1 MKICRISRRGAAQY
15 AWMRGEMIV
24 PLQFEGSALD
34 LLTGQEPSAEEEIP
48 VAFVS
53 LLNPLPKIRNIYCCA
68 GNYYRHVQESGAP
81 RPEKSTHSPRFFLK
95 PSGTLIGPDEQLRI
109 PPNSPDFIDWECE
122 VAILIGKEGRRLSP
136 EEATSHIA
144 GYTIFNDFSN
154 RRFRLNPSRTEAS
167 WDMFFDWLHGK
178 WHDSFGA
185 LGPVVVSKDELP
197 SDLNQTRLTLDVNG
211 QRMQDSTL
219 ADMIYSPAE
228 IVSFL
233 SQIVTVC
240 PGDLIATGT
249 PAGVAE
255 GGAGPFLKA
264 GDVVEAAISGI
275 GVLKTFVTSEQ

>member
-1 MKICRISRRGAAQY
+1 MKICRISRQGVPQY
-15 AWMRGEMIV
+15 AWVRGETII
-24 PLQFEGSALD
+24 PLQFEGSLLD
-34 LLTGQEPSAEEEIP
+34 LLKEQQPPAEKEIS
-48 VAFVS
+48 VASVS
-53 LLNPLPKIRNIYCCA
+53 LLNPLPEIRNIYCCA
-68 GNYYRHVQESGAP
+68 GNYYRHVEESGAP

-95 PSGTLIGPDEQLRI
+95 PSGTLIGPGEQLRI

-122 VAILIGKEGRRLSP
+122 LAILIGKEGRQVSP

-178 WHDSFGA
+178 WHDTFGA
-185 LGPVVVSKDELP
+185 IGPVVVSRDELP
-197 SDLNQTRLTLDVNG
+197 VDLTETRLTLDVNG
-211 QRMQDSTL
+211 QRMQNSTL

-228 IVSFL
+228 LVSCL
-233 SQIVTVC
+233 SQIVTVR

-264 GDVVEAAISGI
+264 GDVVGAAVSGI
-275 GVLKTFVTSEQ
+275 GVLKTFVTKEQ